1 MATAVAVIP
10 LSLGILLNNNNS
22 IKLANKNT
30 GIEQEAHKVGGRD
43 HEGGTVGSSNN
54 NNKAC

>member
-1 MATAVAVIP
+1 MATGIAAMP

-30 GIEQEAHKVGGRD
+30 GIEQKLFSQVRGKR
-43 HEGGTVGSSNN
+43 
-54 NNKAC
+54 